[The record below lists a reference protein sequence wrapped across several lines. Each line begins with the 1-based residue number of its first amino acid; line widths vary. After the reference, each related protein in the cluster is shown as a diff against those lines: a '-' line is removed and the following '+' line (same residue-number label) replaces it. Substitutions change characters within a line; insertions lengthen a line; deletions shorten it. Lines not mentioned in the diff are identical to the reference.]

1 MESIF
6 ADTNALIRLLGG
18 DELVAQL
25 TDEKIVFISEMT
37 EMELLCKPNQT
48 KEEKHIITTLLDYC
62 VIVPF
67 SPDIKQRAIKIR
79 LTTRMKLVDSIIA
92 ATALGLDI
100 PIITRDRAF
109 ESLSKSLNVI
119 LLV

>member
-6 ADTNALIRLLGG
+6 ADTNALIRLLEN
-18 DELVAQL
+18 DKVAIELL
-25 TDEKIVFISEMT
+25 DRKMVFISEMT
-37 EMELLCKPNQT
+37 EMEMLCYSNMT
-48 KEEKHIITTLLDYC
+48 KESRKIVQAMLNDC

-79 LTTRMKLVDSIIA
+79 LITRMKLVDSIIA
-92 ATALGLDI
+92 ATAVGLDI

-119 LLV
+119 LLT